1 MADFLS
7 ETIETRGSGTASTT
21 ERKSLSTVNLVV
33 SEIFFGNEENR
44 GIYRQKEKKEKIIS
58 IVTLNA

>member
-44 GIYRQKEKKEKIIS
+44 GIYRQKEKKEK
-58 IVTLNA
+58 NY

>member
-7 ETIETRGSGTASTT
+7 ETIETRGSGTTSTT

-33 SEIFFGNEENR
+33 GKIFFGNEGNR
-44 GIYRQKEKKEKIIS
+44 EIYGQKKKKKKLLVI
-58 IVTLNA
+58 LP